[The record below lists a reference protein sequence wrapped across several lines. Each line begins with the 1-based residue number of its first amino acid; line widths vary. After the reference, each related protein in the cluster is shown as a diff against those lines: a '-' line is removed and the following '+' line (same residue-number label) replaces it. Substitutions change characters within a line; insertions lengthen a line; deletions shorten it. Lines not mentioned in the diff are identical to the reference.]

1 MYGIGMDGLVLVEGG
16 WGPTFGTLNGFH
28 KPVRFKTP
36 EEAQKYL
43 NSNMPTLGASVVYI
57 GE

>member
-1 MYGIGMDGLVLVEGG
+1 MDGLVLVEGG